1 MNKQEYVDFLSQRG
15 KKQVWAFT
23 KQTAN
28 FQNVINSVKLFE
40 DWKYTA
46 ANITPLQTYYERNA
60 HYYNIFKNHRSLIIA
75 QFFGLLTCDSHTYE
89 KEETT
94 QAYNCIVNENEQ
106 ENLNKIITEQLLKF
120 KVTQITSRGEREIT
134 HKLYP
139 IIFIY
144 QVLKKLKVEH
154 NINELRLNDLWL
166 FVMTRENHSQI
177 EECVQTLLDQERY
190 RTPYDLLSEYH
201 DYSRIDT
208 LMDNLNLFISNE
220 DTIKI
225 NPELESIM
233 DEFLATHTEIFDK
246 LDSEDEYINF
256 LQHNQNF
263 NISLIQDKE
272 VEVEIENNVE
282 EIEED
287 CVYTEEVDKSV
298 NFSETE
304 IQNLMNNS
312 SKELNIS
319 SHTSTKI
326 QPNTKVGALSLQM
339 YEYKCCVNPEHKT
352 FTSKRTKNAYMEAH
366 HLIPRKYQQK
376 YYDELHV
383 NIDCVQNLV
392 SLCPNCHR
400 TLHHGIFAEKEEV
413 LKALYELKK
422 DDLESIGINIT
433 LDTLMSYYI

>member
-1 MNKQEYVDFLSQRG
+1 MNKREYVDFLLQRG

-94 QAYNCIVNENEQ
+94 QAYNCIINENEQ

-120 KVTQITSRGEREIT
+120 KVTQITSRGEREIS
-134 HKLYP
+134 HKIYP

-144 QVLKKLKVEH
+144 QVLKKLKTEH
-154 NINELRLNDLWL
+154 NITELKLNDLWL
-166 FVMTRENHSQI
+166 FIMTRENHNQVDD
-177 EECVQTLLDQERY
+177 CVQTLLDQNRY
-190 RTPYDLLSEYH
+190 RMPYNLLKEYH

-208 LMDNLNLFISNE
+208 LIDNLNLFIMDE
-220 DTIKI
+220 DTIRI
-225 NPELESIM
+225 NPSLELVM
-233 DEFLATHTEIFDK
+233 DNFLNTQTGIFDK
-246 LDSEDEYINF
+246 LDNDDEYIHF

-272 VEVEIENNVE
+272 VEVDLENNVD
-282 EIEED
+282 EIEAD
-287 CVYTEEVDKSV
+287 CIYTEEVDKLVS
-298 NFSETE
+298 FSETE

-312 SKELNIS
+312 
-319 SHTSTKI
+319 
-326 QPNTKVGALSLQM
+326 
-339 YEYKCCVNPEHKT
+339 
-352 FTSKRTKNAYMEAH
+352 
-366 HLIPRKYQQK
+366 
-376 YYDELHV
+376 
-383 NIDCVQNLV
+383 
-392 SLCPNCHR
+392 
-400 TLHHGIFAEKEEV
+400 
-413 LKALYELKK
+413 
-422 DDLESIGINIT
+422 
-433 LDTLMSYYI
+433 